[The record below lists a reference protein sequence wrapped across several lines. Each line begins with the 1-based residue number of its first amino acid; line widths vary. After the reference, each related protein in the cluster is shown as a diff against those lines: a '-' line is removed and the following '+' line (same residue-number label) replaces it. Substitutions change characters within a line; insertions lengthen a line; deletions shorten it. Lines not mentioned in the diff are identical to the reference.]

1 MNPRNLDPNAILEDI
16 SKILPRLLGEEIE
29 MAVLPGRDTGMIYAD
44 HIQLEQV
51 LINLAVNARD
61 AMPHGGR
68 LTIETANIDFDGSHT
83 PPQQLILPGSYVLLK
98 ITDTGCGMNSETRSH
113 VFEPFFTTKAEGK
126 GTGLGLSI
134 VYGIVKRSGG
144 YILVESELNS
154 GTTIKIYFPRVD
166 AVPSPP
172 VDSASQVVNAG
183 NDSGIVLLVEDEE
196 LLRNMI
202 CEFLASGGY
211 TVLEAS
217 SGAEAIAA
225 LERFGR
231 PIDILVTD
239 VILPKTR
246 GPELAGK
253 LREKLPDLKVIYM
266 SGYTDTSLVRDGI
279 LEAGT
284 ILVQKPFKL
293 QELARVIREA
303 LSRVQR

>member
-1 MNPRNLDPNAILEDI
+1 
-16 SKILPRLLGEEIE
+16 
-29 MAVLPGRDTGMIYAD
+29 
-44 HIQLEQV
+44 
-51 LINLAVNARD
+51 
-61 AMPHGGR
+61 MPHGGR

-183 NDSGIVLLVEDEE
+183 NDSGIVLIVEDEE

-225 LERFGR
+225 MERFGR